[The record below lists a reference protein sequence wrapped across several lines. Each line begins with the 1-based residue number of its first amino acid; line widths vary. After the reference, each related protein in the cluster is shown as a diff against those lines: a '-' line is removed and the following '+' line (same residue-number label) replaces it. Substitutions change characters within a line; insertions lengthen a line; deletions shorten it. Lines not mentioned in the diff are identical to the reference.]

1 MKICGHGTV
10 LALMRRKCGRS
21 EAGGTSNKKSIEN
34 FMEEV
39 SSYLDMQITAPAM
52 GMKQVVSEEQMTRML
67 DLLYADLEFLQ
78 EKNISVRVRWNENTL
93 WLLPKSNNENEAV
106 RFTDL
111 TENKMLGAWRE
122 KVFYYHSGD
131 LEKAWNDAHDTS
143 DGKSPKENGRME
155 EIARRIVMFGVRKGN

>member
-1 MKICGHGTV
+1 MLIWNFCGG
-10 LALMRRKCGRS
+10 
-21 EAGGTSNKKSIEN
+21 
-34 FMEEV
+34 
-39 SSYLDMQITAPAM
+39 
-52 GMKQVVSEEQMTRML
+52 
-67 DLLYADLEFLQ
+67 
-78 EKNISVRVRWNENTL
+78 KNISVRVRWNENTL
-93 WLLPKSNNENEAV
+93 WLLPESNNENESV

-111 TENKMLGAWRE
+111 TENKMQGAWRE